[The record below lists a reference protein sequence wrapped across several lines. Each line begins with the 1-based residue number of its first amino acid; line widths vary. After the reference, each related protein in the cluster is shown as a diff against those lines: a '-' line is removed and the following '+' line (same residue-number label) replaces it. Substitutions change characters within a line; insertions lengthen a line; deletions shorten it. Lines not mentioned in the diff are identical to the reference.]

1 MYLNNLFA
9 RVKLFTYITKLC
21 YFHKNERDS
30 MGFFFSFVDCDDK
43 GIWEKSYKDMEGGSL
58 KGSGPSTP
66 LFIDKQKSYSLI
78 YYHI

>member
-1 MYLNNLFA
+1 
-9 RVKLFTYITKLC
+9 
-21 YFHKNERDS
+21 

-43 GIWEKSYKDMEGGSL
+43 GIWEKSYEDMEGGSL
-58 KGSGPSTP
+58 KSSGPSTP